1 MNEFTLKKL
10 EFDKIKTKLIN
21 ECSSGLGKEVAQTIE
36 PITDLELIQ
45 VWQQETTE
53 GVLIRRFEPQIPL
66 GGIVDIR
73 LQIRKA
79 EIGGILEA
87 EEFLK
92 VFDILSASRK
102 LKKFFVN
109 NKKQYSCPRM
119 ELLGGRLNIIK
130 DLEDEIEKVISP
142 EGEVR
147 DTASSTLL
155 TLRRKIVT
163 LQNRIKEKLDNFVK
177 SEHSNKFLQDSIITI
192 RGDRYVVPVKQE
204 CRNQV
209 PGIIHDQSGSG
220 ATLFIE
226 PMAIVELNNDLRKT
240 HSEERDEI
248 LRILSELSAKMAQ
261 YTEDL
266 KINLD
271 ILSKIDFIFAKARL
285 SEKLDCTEPKIVLER
300 KITINRGRHPLIL
313 PNEVVPLT
321 ISLGEDFGLLVITG
335 PNTGGKTVTLKT
347 VGLFVLIA
355 QSGLHI
361 PADIGSSIGIFK
373 KVFADI
379 GDEQSIEQSLS
390 TFSSHMTN
398 IVKIL
403 EEADDFTLIL
413 LDELGAGTDPSEGAA
428 LAISILE
435 YLKAKNA
442 RLIATTH
449 YSELKTYAFNEPMV
463 QNASVEFDIKTLRPT
478 YKLLIGV
485 PGKSNAFEIASRL
498 GLKDEIVLKARS
510 LISQDEKDVADL
522 IESLESN
529 RLTSELSKQQ
539 AENKLKLIEEK
550 LVSIKQ
556 QETKINASSEKII
569 RKAEEEALQIVKN
582 ARKESEN
589 IIKEI
594 RQLAKEEIIKAEYKA
609 LELKKELEN
618 KEDKLTSKIL
628 KGPKVIGQKPK
639 NLKIGQ
645 EVFIPKLNQAGT
657 VITEPNNN
665 EELQVQAGILKIIVK
680 LDEVQIVERKKEITQ
695 RGIGKIVSNK
705 SESMKNEFDFRGT
718 NVEEAIPLVDKYLD
732 DAYLTGL
739 SQVYLIHGKGT
750 GVLRNSIREMLKRHP
765 HVKAMRTGGF
775 DEGGTGVTVV
785 ELKK

>member
-10 EFDKIKTKLIN
+10 EFDKIKTRLIN
-21 ECSSGLGKEVAQTIE
+21 ECSSGLGKEVAETIE
-36 PITDLELIQ
+36 PITELELIQ
-45 VWQQETTE
+45 IWQQETSE

-79 EIGGILEA
+79 EVGGILEP

-92 VFDILSASRK
+92 VADILSASRK
-102 LKKFFVN
+102 LKRFFVG
-109 NKKQYSCPRM
+109 NKKQYTCPRM
-119 ELLGGRLNIIK
+119 DYLAAHLNIIK
-130 DLEDEIEKVISP
+130 DLEDEIEKKISP
-142 EGEVR
+142 EGAVR
-147 DTASSTLL
+147 DTASSALL
-155 TLRRKIVT
+155 TIRRKITT
-163 LQNRIKEKLDNFVK
+163 LQNRIKGKLDNLVK
-177 SEHSNKFLQDSIITI
+177 SEHNQKLLQDSIITI

-204 CRNQV
+204 YRNQV
-209 PGIIHDQSGSG
+209 PGIIHDQSASG
-220 ATLFIE
+220 VTLFIE
-226 PMAIVELNNDLRKT
+226 PMAVVELNNDLRKT

-248 LRILSELSAKMAQ
+248 LRILSELSAKIAQ

-285 SEKLDCTEPKIVLER
+285 SEKLDAIEPRIVLER
-300 KITINRGRHPLIL
+300 KITINRGRHPLI
-313 PNEVVPLT
+313 PTNEVVPLN
-321 ISLGEDFGLLVITG
+321 ISLGEDFDLLVITG

-347 VGLFVLIA
+347 VGLFILMA

-361 PADIGSSIGIFK
+361 PADMGSSIGIFEK
-373 KVFADI
+373 IFADI

-403 EEADDFTLIL
+403 EKADDFTLVL

-435 YLKAKNA
+435 YLKAKSTK
-442 RLIATTH
+442 LIATTH
-449 YSELKTYAFNEPMV
+449 YSELKTYAFNEPNV

-485 PGKSNAFEIASRL
+485 PGKSNAFEIATRL
-498 GLKDEIVLKARS
+498 GLKDEIVRKARS
-510 LISQDEKDVADL
+510 LISQDEKDVAEL

-529 RLTSELSKQQ
+529 RLTSELSKQE

-550 LVSIKQ
+550 LLSINQK
-556 QETKINASSEKII
+556 EAKINASAENII
-569 RKAEEEALQIVKN
+569 RKAEEEALQVVKN

-594 RQLAKEEIIKAEYKA
+594 RQLAKEEIIKAESKA

-618 KEDKLTSKIL
+618 KEDKLRSKVL

-645 EVFIPKLNQAGT
+645 EVFIPKLNQSGA
-657 VITEPNNN
+657 VITEPNKN
-665 EELQVQAGILKIIVK
+665 EELQVQTGILKITVK
-680 LDEVQIVERKKEITQ
+680 LDEVQRVERKKEIAKS
-695 RGIGKIVSNK
+695 GIGKIVSNK
-705 SESMKNEFDFRGT
+705 SESIKNEFDFRGL

-750 GVLRNSIREMLKRHP
+750 GVLRNSIREMLKKHP
-765 HVKAMRTGGF
+765 HVKSMRTGGF
-775 DEGGTGVTVV
+775 NEGGTGVTVV